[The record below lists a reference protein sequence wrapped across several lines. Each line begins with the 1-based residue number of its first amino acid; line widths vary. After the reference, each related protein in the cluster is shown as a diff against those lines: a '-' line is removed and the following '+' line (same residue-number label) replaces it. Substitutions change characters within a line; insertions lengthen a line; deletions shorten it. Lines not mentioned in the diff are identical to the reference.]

1 MLRKNRKIELI
12 RKVPLFAGCSKKEL
26 ERISMIA
33 DEIDFRSGKTLI
45 KEGAPGREFFVLADG
60 TAEISRKGKRIDTA
74 GPGEFFGEMAL
85 LTDQPRNAT
94 VTTTS
99 DGRRARHHSG
109 ELPQPR
115 REQPADRAQGDA
127 GGRRPP
133 AAGRDLA
140 AQNSSRL
147 RRSWRSIASRISRSS
162 SSSYGIPDAS
172 KSFA

>member
-1 MLRKNRKIELI
+1 VLRKNRKIDLI
-12 RKVPLFAGCSKKEL
+12 RSVPLFSGCSKKEL

-45 KEGAPGREFFVLADG
+45 KEGAPGREFFVLAEG

-99 DGRRARHHSG
+99 AVDALVITASSFRTLVESNPLIALKVMRAV
-109 ELPQPR
+109 
-115 REQPADRAQGDA
+115 ADRL
-127 GGRRPP
+127 PP
-133 AAGRDLA
+133 
-140 AQNSSRL
+140 SE
-147 RRSWRSIASRISRSS
+147 I
-162 SSSYGIPDAS
+162 
-172 KSFA
+172 